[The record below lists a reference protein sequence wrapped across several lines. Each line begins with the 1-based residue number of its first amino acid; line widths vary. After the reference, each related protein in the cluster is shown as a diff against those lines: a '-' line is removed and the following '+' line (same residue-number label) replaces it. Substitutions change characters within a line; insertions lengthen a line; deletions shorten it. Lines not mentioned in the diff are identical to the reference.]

1 MSTSLTPYHAQ
12 HALQLYT
19 FLKPSQTLQISRLGW
34 AAPVAAM
41 GSGKIAIQSTAT
53 AIQCASAEILILS
66 AGARKHER
74 AAHVAS
80 LALARGTNSGT
91 DYRHLSQVEVVY
103 ALDPV
108 A

>member
-1 MSTSLTPYHAQ
+1 
-12 HALQLYT
+12 
-19 FLKPSQTLQISRLGW
+19 
-34 AAPVAAM
+34 M

-66 AGARKHER
+66 AGARKLER